1 MKKWV
6 SIIFCLIA
14 FYFIGAT
21 TSAPIKKPILLPFYS
36 EIQINSIPF
45 PLNIGGL
52 YPYIV
57 WVNGKKVNLKPG
69 DSYKL
74 AVALGLPLNPP
85 ATEEMHNGEG
95 WLNGPLAINKLEKE

>member
-6 SIIFCLIA
+6 SIGFCLIV

-21 TSAPIKKPILLPFYS
+21 TSAPMKQSVALPIYS

-45 PLNIGGL
+45 PLNIGGM
-52 YPYIV
+52 YPYVV

-85 ATEEMHNGEG
+85 PTEDMHNGKG
-95 WLNGPLAINKLEKE
+95 WLHEPLVLNAN